1 MSCQA
6 LSIVEQELE
15 KLHDTV
21 RDTKDSNHLLM
32 IAHTIG
38 VLQNIRDRIKLEVP
52 DATRIYE
59 VLP

>member
-6 LSIVEQELE
+6 LSIVEQELG

-38 VLQNIRDRIKLEVP
+38 VLQNIRERIKSEVP